1 MNEIL
6 KLKPELIERNNKE
19 FNKSYINKIEKY
31 KNFSDTNENE
41 TKKKNVLP
49 QQYKR
54 ALYLSALNNGRI
66 KKININK
73 MNKYNIL
80 WNEETS
86 KYIFKS

>member
-19 FNKSYINKIEKY
+19 FKKSYINKIEKY
-31 KNFSDTNENE
+31 KKFSDTNENE

-73 MNKYNIL
+73 MNEYNIL
-80 WNEETS
+80 WNQEEL
-86 KYIFKS
+86 KYK